1 MNLTMQQP
9 ISYPFY
15 MDSSHLQFSF
25 PWSSNPFQFPTNS
38 QQYFPSSY
46 QPPPPLPQPISY
58 PLPFI
63 LSHQQHHNLPSK
75 IPQSFSSYS
84 NTRYNH
90 LKQST
95 SHMNRHRSIDTSL
108 YSQRYSISNHQ
119 YPTSKTKSETDYQS
133 NSRNLLKAHSWHSMN
148 HLNQSN
154 LNINYG
160 KDIPLIHD
168 NHYYNSYLS
177 KQNKQLHKRNL
188 SSSPKQKQIP
198 KQDIV
203 RITTLD
209 KVPIIN
215 NPIYQDDT
223 IISTKNKNQSTQQPS
238 PLLSSSSSSSSS
250 SLSTCSSHSSLQ
262 KILNGSLRHDPLLNA
277 AMEDFRQLRQTS
289 SRSTS
294 LTPHHRDLSRDSL
307 CSNSTHHTLTPRSRN
322 HSQSSFTSLERL
334 EIRNLIKTLK
344 TNGLQSLNIPIQLL
358 TNSVQSTEI
367 FLNKKS
373 SSSSIL
379 TINKPDKSSVTEE
392 LEREF
397 NKLRSNNPNLE
408 LIYVK
413 PSLLKKDKKSNSSLS
428 IDDKKQNETND
439 SSKLKQINENPI
451 LSNPISLNSPK
462 ISSEISSN
470 EKNLLETKPEYAI
483 PIKKISDV
491 NLRST
496 KKDEQIRS
504 FSFCKPI
511 NDIDND
517 IRQTRPLSMFSWLHC
532 GLTNPFPTTFQP
544 NKITNNN
551 NNNNNNNEYDKSLV
565 KENIYASDIDVHI
578 PLPDEKDYLNN
589 QTIMTDYLSDYKPT
603 TNNNSSILN
612 DLSRLFTRFGNN
624 KHEHKSKLKRK
635 LHKNNNNNNN
645 NNNLRCSIM

>member
-15 MDSSHLQFSF
+15 MESPRLRFSL
-25 PWSSNPFQFPTNS
+25 PWSPNPFQYPTHS
-38 QQYFPSSY
+38 QQYFSSSY
-46 QPPPPLPQPISY
+46 PAHPPISY

-63 LSHQQHHNLPSK
+63 LSHPPHHNPPSK
-75 IPQSFSSYS
+75 PSQPFSSYS

-95 SHMNRHRSIDTSL
+95 SHMNRHRSIDTPL
-108 YSQRYSISNHQ
+108 HSQRYSIANHPYQ
-119 YPTSKTKSETDYQS
+119 SSKTKSMS
-133 NSRNLLKAHSWHSMN
+133 NFQQNSTNLLKAHSWHSMN
-148 HLNQSN
+148 HLYQSN
-154 LNINYG
+154 LNMNYE
-160 KDIPLIHD
+160 KEMSLNHE
-168 NHYYNSYLS
+168 NHYYNSYLP
-177 KQNKQLHKRNL
+177 KQNKQLHKRHL
-188 SSSPKQKQIP
+188 SSSPKRKQTS

-209 KVPIIN
+209 EIPIIN
-215 NPIYQDDT
+215 NPIYQEDT
-223 IISTKNKNQSTQQPS
+223 INSIKNKNRSTPIISTKQPS
-238 PLLSSSSSSSSS
+238 PLSSSSSS

-307 CSNSTHHTLTPRSRN
+307 CSGSTHHLSAARSRSRS
-322 HSQSSFTSLERL
+322 HSSFTSLERL

-344 TNGLQSLNIPIQLL
+344 TNGLQSLNIPVQLL
-358 TNSVQSTEI
+358 PNSLQSTEK
-367 FLNKKS
+367 FLNKKT
-373 SSSSIL
+373 SSSIL
-379 TINKPDKSSVTEE
+379 TINKPEKSSITEE

-397 NKLRSNNPNLE
+397 SKLRSNNPNQE

-413 PSLLKKDKKSNSSLS
+413 PSLIKKEKKSNSSLS
-428 IDDKKQNETND
+428 IDDKSLNKKQHETND
-439 SSKLKQINENPI
+439 SSILKHINEKTYKNPI
-451 LSNPISLNSPK
+451 LSIPISQISPK
-462 ISSEISSN
+462 HSSKVSPNDETN
-470 EKNLLETKPEYAI
+470 YTETKPEYAI
-483 PIKKISDV
+483 PIKKNSDV
-491 NLRST
+491 NLRSI

-511 NDIDND
+511 SDIDNEV
-517 IRQTRPLSMFSWLHC
+517 RQTRPLSMFNWLHC

-544 NKITNNN
+544 IRITNNN
-551 NNNNNNNEYDKSLV
+551 NNNNNEYEKSLV

-578 PLPDEKDYLNN
+578 PLPDDKDYLNN
-589 QTIMTDYLSDYKPT
+589 QTLMTDYLSDYKQT
-603 TNNNSSILN
+603 TNSSSIFS

-624 KHEHKSKLKRK
+624 KHEHKSKCKRK
-635 LHKNNNNNNN
+635 LHKNNNN
-645 NNNLRCSIM
+645 LRCSIM